1 MNTKTNLQKIH
12 RMSAIGIGIFT
23 FAHLFNHLL
32 AAHSIKLHIE
42 VMNLLRVIYYYP
54 IIEVLLVISIVIQA
68 FTGIQLYRK
77 NRKHLHSR
85 IAKLQAYSGLY
96 LAFFLIAHTTAT
108 IGGNWFFQIDTN
120 FYFAATTVNLF
131 PYILFFV
138 PYYFLAVTSFF
149 THIACGLSK
158 YIAKN
163 YDLKTAQRFV
173 YASMALGAITAMVIL
188 LAFSGMLYEFE
199 LPEVYKNLYPS

>member
-1 MNTKTNLQKIH
+1 MNTKTNLQKVH
-12 RMSAIGIGIFT
+12 RFSAIGIGVFT
-23 FAHLFNHLL
+23 LAHIFNHVM
-32 AAHSIKLHIE
+32 AAHSIELHIE
-42 VMNLLRVIYYYP
+42 VMNALRLVYYYP
-54 IIEVLLVISIVIQA
+54 IIEVLLVISILIQA
-68 FTGIQLYRK
+68 FTGVQLFRK

-96 LAFFLIAHTTAT
+96 LAFFLVAHSTAT

-120 FYFAATTVNLF
+120 FYFGAMVVNIF
-131 PYILFFV
+131 PYVFFFA

-149 THIACGLSK
+149 THIACTLSK
-158 YIAKN
+158 YVAKN

-173 YASMALGAITAMVIL
+173 YASIAFGAITAIVIL

-199 LPEVYKNLYPS
+199 FPDAYLNLYPS